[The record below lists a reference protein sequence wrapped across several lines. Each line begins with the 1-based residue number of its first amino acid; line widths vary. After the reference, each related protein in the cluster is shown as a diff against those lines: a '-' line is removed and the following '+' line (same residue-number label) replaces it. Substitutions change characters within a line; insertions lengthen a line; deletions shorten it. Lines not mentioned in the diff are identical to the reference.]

1 MRNNLNQ
8 LQLMKLFTFFL
19 ITISILIGCAQNTR
33 DTSKNISTKETTTP
47 VHLDSLAT
55 PKAVAISSPHYNF
68 PYQLR
73 QPNQSFKMPNKLE
86 EISGLCIA
94 PNNKFLY
101 TIQDEK
107 GNVYKIDI
115 TSGEVVEKFDFGK
128 NGDYEGIAIYQDIVF
143 ITRSNGTIYEVKN
156 LGKENQDVSNYKTDL
171 KGKND
176 IEGFCYQPSS
186 NSLLLAC
193 KGIPTMGETT
203 EEAAN
208 RKFIYRFDLTTR
220 KLIPEPYYKI
230 TLKKVQQF
238 LKEASYSVELQNFQS
253 YLNQNNSFKFS
264 PSGIA
269 IHPKTNEVYILSS
282 SKKMLLIINE
292 AGEIQYLAKLNKK
305 IHRQP
310 EGIAFTPDGT
320 LYIANEGKGGHGT
333 IHVYKAK

>member
-1 MRNNLNQ
+1 
-8 LQLMKLFTFFL
+8 MKLFTFFL
-19 ITISILIGCAQNTR
+19 ITLTTVSMLFGCAKNTR
-33 DTSKNISTKETTTP
+33 DTSNNISTKETAIS
-47 VHLDSLAT
+47 VVDSLAT
-55 PKAVAISSPHYNF
+55 PVAVSISSPHYNF

-73 QPNQSFKMPNKLE
+73 EPNQSFKMPNKLE

-94 PNNKFLY
+94 PDNKFLY

-107 GNVYKIDI
+107 GNIYKIDI
-115 TSGEVVEKFDFGK
+115 ASGEVVDKFDFGK
-128 NGDYEGIAIYQDIVF
+128 NGDYEGIAIYKDTVF
-143 ITRSNGTIYEVKN
+143 VTRSNGTIYEVKN
-156 LGKENQDVSNYKTDL
+156 LGKKDQDVSNYKTDL

-176 IEGFCYQPSS
+176 VEGFCYQPSS

-208 RKFIYRFDLTTR
+208 RKFIYRFDLATR
-220 KLIPEPYYKI
+220 KLIPEPFYKI

-238 LKEASYSVELQNFQS
+238 LEEASYDRELQNFQS
-253 YLNQNNSFKFS
+253 YLNQNDSFKFS
-264 PSGIA
+264 PSGLA
-269 IHPKTNEVYILSS
+269 IHPKTNEIYILSS
-282 SKKMLLIINE
+282 SKKMLLIINK
-292 AGEIQYLAKLNKK
+292 AGDIQYLAKLSKK

>member
-1 MRNNLNQ
+1 
-8 LQLMKLFTFFL
+8 MKLFTFFIFTVSML
-19 ITISILIGCAQNTR
+19 FGCAQNTR
-33 DTSKNISTKETTTP
+33 DTSKNIFAKETTIT
-47 VHLDSLAT
+47 VVDSLAA
-55 PKAVAISSPHYNF
+55 PVAVAISSPHYHF

-73 QPNQSFKMPNKLE
+73 EPNQSFKMPNKLE

-107 GNVYKIDI
+107 GNIYKIDI
-115 TSGEVVEKFDFGK
+115 ASGEVVEKFDFGK
-128 NGDYEGIAIYQDIVF
+128 NGDYEGIAIYQNTVF
-143 ITRSNGTIYEVKN
+143 VTRSNGTIYEVKN
-156 LGKENQDVSNYKTDL
+156 LGKEDQDVSNYKTDL

-176 IEGFCYQPSS
+176 VEGFCYQPSS

-208 RKFIYRFDLTTR
+208 RKYIYRFDLATR
-220 KLIPEPYYKI
+220 KLIPEPFYKI

-238 LKEASYSVELQNFQS
+238 LKEASYNVELQNFQS
-253 YLNQNNSFKFS
+253 YLNQNSYFKFS

-269 IHPKTNEVYILSS
+269 IHPKTNEIYILSS
-282 SKKMLLIINE
+282 SKKMLLITNE
-292 AGEIQYLAKLNKK
+292 AGDIQYLAKLNKK

>member
-1 MRNNLNQ
+1 
-8 LQLMKLFTFFL
+8 MKLLTFL
-19 ITISILIGCAQNTR
+19 IITLSTLFGCAENNS
-33 DTSKNISTKETTTP
+33 DSPNSISEKKTTIPTVDSLPTP
-47 VHLDSLAT
+47 VAMS
-55 PKAVAISSPHYNF
+55 VSSPSYNF

-73 QPNQSFKMPNKLE
+73 EPNQSFKMPNKLE

-94 PNNKFLY
+94 PDNKFLY
-101 TIQDEK
+101 SIQDEK

-115 TSGEVVEKFDFGK
+115 ASGEVIEKYDFGK
-128 NGDYEGIAIYQDIVF
+128 NGDYEGIAIYNDTVF
-143 ITRSNGTIYEVKN
+143 VTRSNGTIYEVKN

-176 IEGFCYQPSS
+176 VEGFCYQPSS

-208 RKFIYRFDLTTR
+208 RKFIYRFDLATR
-220 KLIPEPYYKI
+220 KLIPEPLYKI

-238 LKEASYSVELQNFQS
+238 LKEASYNNELQNFQS
-253 YLNQNNSFKFS
+253 YLNQNDSFKFS

-269 IHPKTNEVYILSS
+269 IHPMTNEIYILSS

-292 AGEIQYLAKLNKK
+292 AGDIQYLAKLNKK

-320 LYIANEGKGGHGT
+320 LFIANEGKGGHGT